1 MSTAE
6 LLAQDEQVVA
16 FHLGNERYGVEIT
29 AIQEIIQVG
38 TVTPIPNAPA
48 YLEGVTNLRGR
59 IIPVVNLRHRLGMP
73 PAEHTERTRIIVVTV
88 DGTPVG
94 LVVDAVSEVMRIPQA
109 DIEPPSVLVTLP
121 DDDLVRGIGKTP
133 EGLIS
138 LVNLRSLVGGL

>member
-16 FHLGNERYGVEIT
+16 FHLDNERYGVEIT

-38 TVTPIPNAPA
+38 AVTPIPNAPA

-59 IIPVVNLRHRLGMP
+59 IIPVVNLRHRLGMS
-73 PAEHTERTRIIVVTV
+73 PAEHTERTRIMVVAV
-88 DGTPVG
+88 DGSAVG

-133 EGLIS
+133 GGLIS